1 MSEALLMGVDVG
13 TTGAKAAIFDQRGRL
28 LALGRSEYGVRRI
41 RPGWAEQDPEDWWRA
56 VCDSVREALAAVPQ
70 GPARVGGVA
79 VSSQAPTMLP
89 LGGDGR
95 PVRPALIWMD
105 RRADGEA
112 LLLAEALGWKE
123 IERVTGNR
131 PDPFYVAPKLLWF
144 RTHEPEKFANTTTF
158 VQANGYINWR
168 LTGVHSMD
176 EVHASLLQLFDRR
189 TGEWSPELCEACGV
203 TPEAFPPARPCHET
217 LGEVT
222 AEAAEATGLRKGT
235 PVMVGTVDGAAAA
248 MEAGA
253 VEPGVAAEMT
263 GTSTVLLI
271 PNRDGIVEPA
281 LIAMPHA
288 VPGVDLLLGATA
300 ASGANLNWF
309 RDRFGAIESEAAKK
323 LGLDVFDLL
332 ELEASGVPA
341 GSGGVVFL
349 PYMAGE
355 RAPIWHTN
363 ARGAF
368 FGLSLET
375 SRGGLIRA
383 ILEGTAFALRH
394 NVQVAEGA
402 GAKVREVRSV
412 GGGTRSA
419 LWNQIKADVLGVPV
433 LLPEAA
439 VGAPFGDAVLAGMG
453 LGIYPDPEETLRDL
467 VCLRARYEPNV
478 DHRALYDGLYGVFR
492 NIYEHVREDFDVLA
506 RVEASNQEKGAT

>member
-1 MSEALLMGVDVG
+1 MSDALLMGVDVG

-28 LALGRSEYGVRRI
+28 LGLGRSEYGVRRV
-41 RPGWAEQDPEDWWRA
+41 RPGWAEQDPENWWRA
-56 VCDSVREALAAVPQ
+56 VCASVREALAAVPE

-89 LGGDGR
+89 LDGGGR

-112 LLLAEALGWKE
+112 SLLADALGWRE
-123 IERVTGNR
+123 VERITGNR
-131 PDPFYVAPKLLWF
+131 PDPFYVAPKLLWY
-144 RTHEPEKFANTTTF
+144 RTHEPREFANTATF
-158 VQANGYINWR
+158 VQANGYVNWR
-168 LTGVHSMD
+168 LTGVHGMD
-176 EVHASLLQLFDRR
+176 EVHASLLQLRDRR
-189 TGEWSPELCEACGV
+189 TGEWSSELCEACGV
-203 TPEAFPPARPCHET
+203 TPEAFPPVRPCHEA

-222 AEAAEATGLRKGT
+222 VEAAEATGLRRGT

-271 PNRDGIVEPA
+271 PNRDRIVEPA

-300 ASGANLNWF
+300 ASGANLVWF
-309 RDRFGAIESEAAKK
+309 RDQFGAVELEAAQK

-332 ELEASGVPA
+332 TLEASDVPP

-368 FGLSLET
+368 FGLSLGT
-375 SRGGLIRA
+375 SRGALIRA

-394 NVQVAEGA
+394 NVEVAKSA
-402 GAKVREVRSV
+402 GVKVREVRSV

-433 LLPEAA
+433 LLPEAS

-453 LGIYPDPEETLRDL
+453 LGLYPDPEETLRDL
-467 VCLRARYEPNV
+467 VCLRARYEPNL
-478 DHRALYDGLYGVFR
+478 DHRALYDGLYSVFR
-492 NIYEHVREDFDVLA
+492 NVYEHVREDFDVLA
-506 RVEASNQEKGAT
+506 RVEASNREGGAT

>member
-1 MSEALLMGVDVG
+1 
-13 TTGAKAAIFDQRGRL
+13 
-28 LALGRSEYGVRRI
+28 
-41 RPGWAEQDPEDWWRA
+41 
-56 VCDSVREALAAVPQ
+56 
-70 GPARVGGVA
+70 
-79 VSSQAPTMLP
+79 
-89 LGGDGR
+89 
-95 PVRPALIWMD
+95 
-105 RRADGEA
+105 
-112 LLLAEALGWKE
+112 
-123 IERVTGNR
+123 
-131 PDPFYVAPKLLWF
+131 
-144 RTHEPEKFANTTTF
+144 
-158 VQANGYINWR
+158 
-168 LTGVHSMD
+168 
-176 EVHASLLQLFDRR
+176 
-189 TGEWSPELCEACGV
+189 LCEACGV

-355 RAPIWHTN
+355 RAPVWHTN

-375 SRGGLIRA
+375 PGGA
-383 ILEGTAFALRH
+383 
-394 NVQVAEGA
+394 
-402 GAKVREVRSV
+402 
-412 GGGTRSA
+412 
-419 LWNQIKADVLGVPV
+419 
-433 LLPEAA
+433 
-439 VGAPFGDAVLAGMG
+439 
-453 LGIYPDPEETLRDL
+453 
-467 VCLRARYEPNV
+467 
-478 DHRALYDGLYGVFR
+478 
-492 NIYEHVREDFDVLA
+492 
-506 RVEASNQEKGAT
+506 

>member
-1 MSEALLMGVDVG
+1 MSNALLMGVDVG
-13 TTGAKAAIFDQRGRL
+13 TTGAKAAVFDQRGSL
-28 LALGRSEYGVRRI
+28 LGVGRSEYGVRRV
-41 RPGWAEQDPEDWWRA
+41 RPGWAEQDPEDWWHA
-56 VCDSVREALAAVPQ
+56 VCAAVREALAAVPE

-89 LGGDGR
+89 LDGAGR

-105 RRADGEA
+105 RRADDEA
-112 LLLAEALGWKE
+112 SRLAEALGWGQ

-144 RTHEPEKFANTTTF
+144 RTHEPEEFANTATF
-158 VQANGYINWR
+158 VQANGYVNWR
-168 LTGVHSMD
+168 LTGAHSMD
-176 EVHASLLQLFDRR
+176 EVHASLLQLLDRR
-189 TGEWSPELCEACGV
+189 TGAWSPELCEACGV
-203 TPEAFPPARPCHET
+203 TPEAFPPARSGHET

-222 AEAAEATGLRKGT
+222 AGAAEATGLRKGT

-300 ASGANLNWF
+300 ASGANLGWF
-309 RDRFGAIESEAAKK
+309 HDRFGAVESETAEK
-323 LGLDVFDLL
+323 LGLDVFDLFT
-332 ELEASGVPA
+332 LEASGAPA
-341 GSGGVVFL
+341 GSGGIFL

-375 SRGGLIRA
+375 SRGALIRA

-394 NVQVAEGA
+394 NVEVAEKA
-402 GAKVREVRSV
+402 GVEVREVRSV

-433 LLPEAA
+433 LLPEAS
-439 VGAPFGDAVLAGMG
+439 VGAPFGGAVLAGMG
-453 LGIYPDPEETLRDL
+453 LGLYPDPEETLRDL
-467 VCLRARYEPNV
+467 VSLRARYEPNP
-478 DHRALYDGLYGVFR
+478 DHRAIYDGLYRVFR
-492 NIYEHVREDFDVLA
+492 NVYEHVREDFDLLA
-506 RVEASNQEKGAT
+506 RVEASRQGKGAT